1 MEWHIGANIMWVDC
15 SYYVIEK
22 SNLNRLGLKIMKF
35 KAIAKASLALGML
48 ATGVITSNVQ
58 SVQAKT
64 EVKQQS
70 ESELKHYYN
79 KPFFERKNV
88 TGYGFTDKG
97 QHYLEVT
104 VGQQHSLITL
114 LGSDKDKYNKD
125 VNPNLDVFVV
135 REGDSRQAT
144 NYSIGGVT
152 KTNSVQY
159 IDYINTPILEIKKS
173 NEDAQTIYYQIFKE
187 DISLKELDYRLRERA
202 IKQHGLYSNGLKQG
216 QITITM
222 KDGKSHTI
230 DLSQKLEKERMGE
243 SIDGRQIQK
252 ILVEMK

>member
-64 EVKQQS
+64 EAKQQS

-144 NYSIGGVT
+144 KI
-152 KTNSVQY
+152 
-159 IDYINTPILEIKKS
+159 
-173 NEDAQTIYYQIFKE
+173 
-187 DISLKELDYRLRERA
+187 
-202 IKQHGLYSNGLKQG
+202 
-216 QITITM
+216 
-222 KDGKSHTI
+222 
-230 DLSQKLEKERMGE
+230 
-243 SIDGRQIQK
+243 IQ
-252 ILVEMK
+252 LVA